1 MQTLDAPQTWLDEH
15 YDILDD
21 QHPETVDPHT
31 GAVCGALGLLVLVL
45 MLLIATGTVP
55 LYEWPT

>member
-1 MQTLDAPQTWLDEH
+1 MDTRDPRRTVIEATYEDTVRRPTAPDRSAGV
-15 YDILDD
+15 Y
-21 QHPETVDPHT
+21 
-31 GAVCGALGLLVLVL
+31 GAVGMLVLML